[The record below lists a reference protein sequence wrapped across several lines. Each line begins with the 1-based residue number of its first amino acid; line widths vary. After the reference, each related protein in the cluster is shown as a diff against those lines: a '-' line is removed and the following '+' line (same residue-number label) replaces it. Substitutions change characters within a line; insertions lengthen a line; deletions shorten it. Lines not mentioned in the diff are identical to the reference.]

1 MKIKV
6 GAIKWTLN
14 EELQTCHLKTWNG
27 DCKMGTK
34 AKLFCR
40 EVEGVGVN
48 KMIFNL
54 SK

>member
-1 MKIKV
+1 MQV
-6 GAIKWTLN
+6 GVKAWTLN
-14 EELQTCHLKTWNG
+14 EGLHTSHKKTWNG

-48 KMIFNL
+48 KITF
-54 SK
+54 